1 MAEKGKK
8 LGDFYEE
15 TDQTETT
22 VRLLGCDFHA
32 TTFKNGELSFPESDF
47 NRLTFDATSGT
58 GDWTPKTR
66 SRFTVR
72 AGKTSATKEEF
83 I

>member
-32 TTFKNGELSFPESDF
+32 TTFKNGECEFPWERFQPTDF
-47 NRLTFDATSGT
+47 WCDFGYGGLDAQN
-58 GDWTPKTR
+58 
-66 SRFTVR
+66 
-72 AGKTSATKEEF
+72 
-83 I
+83 